1 MISSDLYLFSSAN
14 TPAIYS
20 LPVSHSISKIPPSPS
35 RCLLLYET
43 ARLGFRD
50 GRVGHD
56 SQDSDQSGMA
66 HQRTGPMKRVS
77 QPYDRGRALRAHD
90 IGPAGEMPGA
100 LCGGDDGLSHSA
112 QWHKAWR
119 EGEKRVDVLLSARNL
134 PRPDKRPPDADSDER
149 ASTNGLLSAVPWWRE
164 SISGAQRGCRAAT
177 EAHVGLRGT
186 SGPSTFFPSAR
197 PRVT

>member
-112 QWHKAWR
+112 QWHKARR
-119 EGEKRVDVLLSARNL
+119 EGVDVMLSARNL

-149 ASTNGLLSAVPWWRE
+149 ASTNGLLSAVCGGESRSPGPKGGVARLLKHMLDCEGRVAQVPFSRRRARE
-164 SISGAQRGCRAAT
+164 
-177 EAHVGLRGT
+177 
-186 SGPSTFFPSAR
+186 
-197 PRVT
+197 